1 MDQHS
6 FIVEYH
12 VPVAPGGMADIFDQ
26 LESNKAT
33 LQIKHFSVSQTTLDE
48 VSERDRER
56 KGYGE
61 SEIWGVRKERQTE
74 RVGGRD
80 LKGHYVFTLQKSR
93 CKNMF

>member
-48 VSERDRER
+48 VFMNFAMGKVGMETIPIHSEE
-56 KGYGE
+56 GSEAHSISLE
-61 SEIWGVRKERQTE
+61 SIEASDT
-74 RVGGRD
+74 
-80 LKGHYVFTLQKSR
+80 
-93 CKNMF
+93 

>member
-1 MDQHS
+1 M
-6 FIVEYH
+6 V
-12 VPVAPGGMADIFDQ
+12 DIFDQ

-56 KGYGE
+56 KGDGE

-74 RVGGRD
+74 MVGGVWQR
-80 LKGHYVFTLQKSR
+80 LKRQLCLHASKIKVQ
-93 CKNMF
+93 NMF

>member
-1 MDQHS
+1 MCPPVSSQDQHS

-48 VSERDRER
+48 QSERDRER
-56 KGYGE
+56 KGDGE
-61 SEIWGVRKERQTE
+61 SEIWGMRKERQTD
-74 RVGGRD
+74 GGGS
-80 LKGHYVFTLQKSR
+80 LAET
-93 CKNMF
+93 